1 MTTTQTA
8 KQLNEQYQD
17 SYIYCKVIKEKVDNY
32 NNTGL
37 MVSVLK
43 NKNSPFKTWG
53 DNNDMATIKQ
63 RLTSKKESDG
73 SFTRLTEDG
82 EFYRFLVKDM
92 GIHMGHPYVK
102 RMTIDPLPQ
111 KQVDKY
117 TETVDL
123 DPVPFELSDS
133 EED

>member
-53 DNNDMATIKQ
+53 EHNDMATIKQ
-63 RLTSKKESDG
+63 RLTSQKEKNG

-82 EFYRFLVKDM
+82 EYYRFLVDEM
-92 GIHMGHPYVK
+92 AVHMGHPYVK
-102 RMTIDPLPQ
+102 RMTIAPLPENLVE
-111 KQVDKY
+111 KLEKR
-117 TETVDL
+117 EKRA
-123 DPVPFELSDS
+123 PVPFELSDS
-133 EED
+133 EDD